1 MAAGISTFAMPPS
14 FDKSSGMIAKSAPS
28 HTYAVAIGSNCSLSR
43 NLGPTALVEA
53 ALELLDSPPLALV
66 RASAIL
72 QSAPVG
78 PSRRRYA
85 NAVAVIESRLLPP
98 DLLLHLHGI
107 EDRYGR
113 RRHRRW
119 GARTLDLD
127 IILWSGGIWS
137 DSKLTIP
144 HVAFRDRTFVL
155 HPLADIAP
163 EWRDP
168 VSGLTIKQLSA
179 RLSRRK
185 PVDHRPN
192 PL

>member
-1 MAAGISTFAMPPS
+1 MIPTGAPS
-14 FDKSSGMIAKSAPS
+14 F
-28 HTYAVAIGSNCSLSR
+28 TYAVAIGSNRPFAR
-43 NLGPTALVEA
+43 NLGPTAIVEA
-53 ALELLDSPPLALV
+53 ALALLGNPPLSLV
-66 RASAIL
+66 AHSVII
-72 QSAPVG
+72 QSAPLG
-78 PSRRRYA
+78 PSLRRYA
-85 NAVAVIESRLLPP
+85 NAVAVIESSMRPP
-98 DLLLHLHGI
+98 DLLSYFHEI

-137 DSKLTIP
+137 EADLAIP
-144 HVAFRDRTFVL
+144 HVAFRDRAFVT

-168 VSGLTIKQLSA
+168 VSGLSIKQLSA
-179 RLSRRK
+179 RLSYRK
-185 PVDHRPN
+185 PVDHHAN